1 MGVRDSFLVAM
12 GKIVK
17 THGNK
22 GEVQVYPYARDAD
35 NLLKYKAFFIGRQGK
50 AEGFLKID
58 SARIQ
63 GPNRLV
69 LSVDGVKDMSQ
80 AEALVGFELFL
91 EQADMPGLSD
101 GEYYWHE
108 LIGLKAVT
116 VEGDE
121 LGVLSDILETG
132 ANDVYVIKGPRGD
145 ILIPAIEQV
154 IKEINPR
161 AGIIRID
168 LLPGLLEANAL

>member
-1 MGVRDSFLVAM
+1 MCARTSALVAI

-22 GEVQVYPYARDAD
+22 GGMQVYPYTGG
-35 NLLKYKAFFIGRQGK
+35 NEIFLKNKAFFIGKDGVS
-50 AEGFLKID
+50 EGLLEVD
-58 SARIQ
+58 SIRIA

-69 LSVDGVKDMSQ
+69 LTAGDINDTDQ
-80 AEALVGFELFL
+80 AMALVGSELFL
-91 EQADMPGLSD
+91 DKADMLKLSD

-108 LIGLKAVT
+108 LIGLAAVT
-116 VEGDE
+116 MEGHE
-121 LGVLSDILETG
+121 LGVLSEIFETG

-145 ILIPAIEQV
+145 VLIPAIEQV
-154 IKEINPR
+154 IKEIDIH
-161 AGIIRID
+161 AGIIKID